1 MVSPDTGSASQ
12 ILVNGEASTRVG
24 VLDRGLAYGDG
35 VFRTLRIEGGKPR
48 WWQDHFSK
56 LEADCRTLGMTCPG
70 LDVWELDLSRLVL
83 PVSGILRL
91 TVTRGEGPR
100 GYAPPA
106 AATPTRIVAIW
117 KWMPPDTS
125 GAGLQVRVCGLRLG
139 HQPALAGVKHLNRL
153 ENVLA
158 RGEWQDPA
166 IREGILLDQGGL
178 VVSGVTSN
186 LFLWQH
192 GRLRTPRL
200 DRCGVAGVARGR
212 LMDLAV
218 RAGYGVEETEIT
230 LGDIYAADELMFTNS
245 LMLLERAHRM
255 DNRVWERPQVSPALR
270 ELLHA

>member
-1 MVSPDTGSASQ
+1 VVSPATGAASQ
-12 ILVNGEASTRVG
+12 TLVNGEVSPRVG

-48 WWQDHFSK
+48 WWQDHFRK
-56 LEADCRTLGMTCPG
+56 LAADCRTLGIPCPA
-70 LDVWELDLSRLVL
+70 LDVWERDLSRLVL
-83 PVSGILRL
+83 PQAGVLRL

-100 GYAPPA
+100 GYAPV
-106 AATPTRIVAIW
+106 ATTPPTRIVTVW
-117 KWMPPDTS
+117 PWTPPDTL
-125 GAGLQVRVCGLRLG
+125 GMGWQVRVCHLRLG

-158 RGEWQDPA
+158 RGEWGDPA
-166 IREGILLDQGGL
+166 IREGILLDQEGL

-200 DRCGVAGVARGR
+200 HRCGVAGVARDR

-230 LGDIYAADELMFTNS
+230 LDDVHAADELMFTNS
-245 LMLLERAHRM
+245 LVLLERAHRLEH
-255 DNRVWERPQVSPALR
+255 RVWERPLVSPALK